1 MYSTYNNN
9 SNNTYKLI
17 LFLLIILVIAS
28 TITFSLFIRNI
39 YMNMDEI
46 REQEI
51 KFRNDIAENSLCC
64 LGNSTLIENLIKKS
78 DKQL

>member
-1 MYSTYNNN
+1 MNHKYNF
-9 SNNTYKLI
+9 LI
-17 LFLLIILVIAS
+17 FITLIVIVS

-51 KFRNDIAENSLCC
+51 KFRKDIAKNNFCCSL
-64 LGNSTLIENLIKKS
+64 NTNLINELKLN
-78 DKQL
+78 KQL